1 MSESRATVYAAFSE
15 CLKDPS
21 PSWRDEIPSALT
33 VLNDAFSQLM
43 LPFDLEGLTGALA
56 NAPDLP
62 VAYTRSFIFPME
74 HRVVPVESVYRVWTK
89 DSTATVSF
97 AHSKGYLMGD
107 SALHMQHLYGLH
119 SLTIP
124 TEYAS
129 FPDHLCLE
137 LEFASLLLQRGESDK
152 YVIFLREHLDWVSEL
167 TQEAVEKEIPLFYR
181 LLLQALDNFLA
192 YEGKAAK

>member
-1 MSESRATVYAAFSE
+1 MSESRATVYAAFSD

-21 PSWRDEIPSALT
+21 PAWRDEIPA
-33 VLNDAFSQLM
+33 
-43 LPFDLEGLTGALA
+43 ALA
-56 NAPDLP
+56 VIPDEFGLSGAFASVPDLP

-89 DSTATVSF
+89 DSTANVSF

-107 SALHMQHLYGLH
+107 SALHMRHLYELYA
-119 SLTIP
+119 LTLP
-124 TEYAS
+124 VEYES

-152 YVIFLREHLDWVSEL
+152 YAMFLREHLDWVPEL
-167 TQEAVEKEIPLFYR
+167 AQEAVEKEIPLFYR
-181 LLLQALDNFLA
+181 LVLQALDSFLTA
-192 YEGKAAK
+192 ESKTVSSDKGTA